1 MEKEWK
7 RNEITCIHSFFMNC
21 FAPWRWSN
29 TNFVRF
35 RYEPWKLNLI
45 SLCYCLCR
53 KSPQK
58 MDILQKS
65 LTICGCWKTNEKA
78 ARGNERSSPS
88 WYLFDKRA
96 THVPDSCLLPGSP
109 MNALWL
115 SFRNGKWVHKVEICR
130 TCKVINYSE
139 TNERRLRLKLI
150 PAFLALSSVPSP
162 SSETSCREKWLLTLA
177 ISVRWLWETA

>member
-1 MEKEWK
+1 
-7 RNEITCIHSFFMNC
+7 MNC
-21 FAPWRWSN
+21 FAPLRWSN

-45 SLCYCLCR
+45 SLCYCLCS

-58 MDILQKS
+58 MDIAEISHNLWLLKNKREGS
-65 LTICGCWKTNEKA
+65 TRE
-78 ARGNERSSPS
+78 RERSSPS

-150 PAFLALSSVPSP
+150 PAFLALSSVPST
-162 SSETSCREKWLLTLA
+162 SSETSACEKWLLTLA
-177 ISVRWLWETA
+177 ILVRWLWETAERRLRQFRWDLLQWH